1 MPREDLSKP
10 IGRQLATAS
19 LCLLLLCAPV
29 VAGAQGPKKEER
41 FKPRL
46 ETNWRHGTERSILM
60 TEAWVPLAQD
70 SDRVFYGDVRLMG
83 DDGDN
88 REWNFGA
95 GYRQLSDSGDAVL
108 GVHGW
113 LDRRR
118 SARGSVFYQ
127 ATAGFEYL
135 TEGLDV
141 KLNAYVPANQK
152 ERYAIPAASTA
163 PYLADTGIYYD
174 TGGLLVEKPLH
185 GFDIELALPIEAL
198 RGPMESFRVAAGG
211 FAFKGSNVD
220 GLQGV
225 RLRAIAEVTPDVQL
239 GARFETDN
247 QRGAQAF
254 VEATLRFPFGS
265 KSSAKTLGLKSRMD
279 ESPERDID
287 VITAARVAVEPII
300 GNPVLSVFD
309 NMNQRVFHVDNTAAA
324 GGDGGRETPF
334 NTLAAAGTAADRE
347 GDVIYVHAGTGSSAG
362 MADGITLAQSNQA
375 LIGSGTN
382 FVYDAGRL
390 TTADGANLSGQL
402 LLPSSTAPVITN
414 LNVNGDGIYVTGS
427 DVTVAGITVDGAA
440 RHGLYAYAAGGADLG
455 TLNLR
460 SLSLVNNG
468 SDGLRVEAAGLNS
481 YIDTSANNLRIDD
494 NCNGLRFYAHQD
506 GALAGVVAATR
517 MTGNAQHGV
526 ILYDDSAA
534 GDIDVDLGGGGR
546 SDGGNS
552 LHDNGLEDLAVDL
565 DGGTL
570 MARGNWWGQASGLY
584 QSTPSGMQTPQIYYG
599 APLHDGLLLH
609 WTFDSEW
616 TSNTLAYDRSGNGYN
631 GTLTG
636 GLDLSDLTAGQHRQ
650 ALNFNGSSD
659 YVRTTSL
666 PGTYTRYTVFASVA
680 PDRTT
685 GGTADQN
692 LYGFTVWS
700 DGRPMGAPAPYPGW
714 VTVRNGQV
722 VARTYN
728 ISNAGTAT
736 VGAGIGNGEWSQTA
750 VSSIKGGQSNTYVD
764 GALLSTFANPG
775 NSADWQGG
783 NFYVGELRAGRGLYY
798 DGLIDDVR
806 IYDRVLSAAEVA
818 EISRMNTSSDVD
830 RGDFLTTA
838 P

>member
-1 MPREDLSKP
+1 MSSGDVTSPLSL
-10 IGRQLATAS
+10 QLAIVGIWLT
-19 LCLLLLCAPV
+19 LLCAPV
-29 VAGAQGPKKEER
+29 MAAAETPKQKQ

-46 ETNWRHGTERSILM
+46 EANWRHGTERSILM

-95 GYRQLSDSGDAVL
+95 GYRQMSDSGDAVL

-118 SARGSVFYQ
+118 SSRGSVFYQ
-127 ATAGFEYL
+127 TTAGFEYL
-135 TEGLDV
+135 TEGLDIR
-141 KLNAYVPANQK
+141 LNAYVPANQK
-152 ERYAIPAASTA
+152 ERYAIAAASTT

-185 GFDIELALPIEAL
+185 GFDIEFALPIEAL

-211 FAFKGSNVD
+211 FAFKGSDVE
-220 GLQGV
+220 GLQGI
-225 RLRAIAEVTPDVQL
+225 RLRAIAEVTQDVQL

-247 QRGAQAF
+247 QRGAQGF

-287 VITAARVAVEPII
+287 VITAARVAVAPII
-300 GNPVLSVFD
+300 GNPVLSAFD
-309 NMNQRVFHVDNTAAA
+309 SMNQRVFHVDNTAGA

-334 NTLAAAGTAADRE
+334 NTLTAAGVAADRE
-347 GDVIYVHAGTGSSAG
+347 GDIIYVHAGTGDSAG
-362 MADGITLAQSNQA
+362 MQEGIVLAQSNQA

-382 FVYDAGRL
+382 FIYDAGRF
-390 TTADGANLSGQL
+390 TTSDGANFSGQML
-402 LLPSSTAPVITN
+402 LESTSAPVITN
-414 LNVNGDGIYVTGS
+414 LNANGDGIYVTGS
-427 DVTVAGITVDGAA
+427 DVTVAGLTVDGAA

-468 SDGLRVEAAGLNS
+468 SDGLRIEAAGLNS
-481 YIDTSANNLRIDD
+481 YIDANVNNLRIDD
-494 NCNGLRFYAHQD
+494 NRNGLRFYARQD
-506 GALAGVVAATR
+506 GALAGAVTASR
-517 MTGNAQHGV
+517 MTGNTQHGV
-526 ILYDDSAA
+526 ILYDDSTA
-534 GDIDVDLGGGGR
+534 GSVDIDLGGGGR

-552 LHDNGLEDLAVDL
+552 LYGNGLEDVAVDL
-565 DGGTL
+565 DGATL
-570 MARGNWWGQASGLY
+570 MARGNWWGQAGGLY
-584 QSTPSGMQTPQIYYG
+584 QSTPSGGLTPQIYYG

-636 GLDLSDLTAGQHRQ
+636 GLDLADMTSGLHRE
-650 ALNFNGSSD
+650 ALNFNGTSE
-659 YVRTTSL
+659 YVRTTAL
-666 PGTYTRYTVFASVA
+666 PGTYTQYTVLASVA

-714 VTVRNGQV
+714 VTVRNGEV

-728 ISNAGTAT
+728 TSNVGTAT
-736 VGAGIGNGEWSQTA
+736 VGAAIGNAEWSQTA
-750 VSSIKGGQSNTYVD
+750 VSSIKGGQSNIYVD
-764 GALLSTFANPG
+764 GALMSSFANPG
-775 NSADWQGG
+775 NSADWIGG

-806 IYDRVLSAAEVA
+806 IYTRILSVAEVA
-818 EISRMNTSSDVD
+818 EISRMNTSSIVD